1 MEKLTESQRKLV
13 EDNHKFI
20 YYFLRRHNLSIEEWY
35 DTCAIGMCRA
45 AMKFQPEKGFQFLT
59 FAGACLLNEIRQA
72 MRKQKRKGRNAPCC
86 SLDQTVSETEG
97 FTLADT
103 LASPENLEDMAL
115 QDIQLRQGLDSLSER
130 ERTIFMM
137 SVSSG
142 MSQRV
147 VAEHFGKS
155 QVWVSRVLTRV
166 KKKLLKEIS
175 M

>member
-1 MEKLTESQRKLV
+1 MEKLTKSQRKLV
-13 EDNHKFI
+13 EDNHNFI

-35 DTCAIGMCRA
+35 DTCAIGICRA

-72 MRKQKRKGRNAPCC
+72 MRKQKRKGRDTECY
-86 SLDQTVSETEG
+86 SLDQAVSETED

-115 QDIQLRQGLDSLSER
+115 QKIQFRQGFDSLSER

-137 SVSSG
+137 SVGSG
-142 MSQRV
+142 MPQRV
-147 VAEHFGKS
+147 VAEHFGVS